1 MRQAYYRNTLKLF
14 LQDDTNRILGILNK
28 RGIEFSTQYND
39 VNIAWSESIPLFQK
53 SINLILDLIP
63 DSEKWTILLEYEI
76 PRLGGR
82 IDAVILANDIIF
94 VLEYKNDRDKYI
106 LADQRQVED
115 YALDLFD
122 FHLQSRG
129 KIIIPILIAP
139 FAKETDNDI
148 FFVDNKFVKNCFKA
162 NQINLNRI
170 IHSAYIKF
178 HNPSLEIIDS
188 EKWEQSEYNP
198 TPTIIQAAKALFS
211 GQKVASIT
219 KTEAEAENIT
229 TVTKYII
236 DIIQN
241 ARKENKKVIC
251 FVTGVPGA
259 GKTLVGLNIVHEKD
273 AYGGHETNTAY
284 FSGNGPL
291 IRVLKEALARD
302 HFNSESIKYQMGK
315 LAERPRKSTSEH
327 SVKSK
332 IQNLHLFIKSGLRSK
347 AKTNEQIVVF
357 DEAQRCWDADHFY
370 NKSKQNENRETNPFN
385 IERKSEPEILFE
397 IMDRH
402 EWAVIVA
409 LVGGGQEIN
418 TGEAGISEWGRILE
432 SKYRHWEVHISP
444 QLLFGDNTTAGAK
457 LFREEPKN
465 VIIIKK
471 SNLHLAVSQRSFR
484 ATYLNTWVNAVI
496 ENKYPL
502 ALTEA
507 NKIKEK
513 YPLIIT
519 RDLLTAKAWLKNKI
533 QGNKRVGLVSSSGA
547 LRLRSFGINVKETI
561 DEAIWFL
568 NDETDV
574 RSSYY
579 LEISATEFAVQG
591 LELDWIGVC
600 WDCDLR
606 RNLYNWDFKNF
617 SGTKWQNV
625 NKPEDQQFLLNKYR
639 VLLTRAREGVIVWV
653 PEGDPN
659 DQTRLPEFYD
669 PIYEYLK
676 SCGLSEI

>member
-1 MRQAYYRNTLKLF
+1 MQAYYRNTLRLF
-14 LQDDTNRILGILNK
+14 LQDDINRILGILNK
-28 RGIEFSTQYND
+28 RGIEFSSQYND
-39 VNIAWSESIPLFQK
+39 VNISWSESISLFQN
-53 SINLILDLIP
+53 SVGTIVNLIP
-63 DSEKWTILLEYEI
+63 DSENWTILLEYEI

-82 IDAVILANDIIF
+82 IDAVILADDIIF
-94 VLEYKNDRDKYI
+94 VLEYKNDRNKYL

-122 FHLQSRG
+122 FHLESRG

-139 FAKETDNDI
+139 LAKEIQNDDSL
-148 FFVDNKFVKNCFKA
+148 VENNFVKNCFRA
-162 NQINLNRI
+162 NQINLSRI
-170 IHSAYIKF
+170 IHLAFIKF
-178 HNPSLEIIDS
+178 HNPLQEKIDV
-188 EKWEQSEYNP
+188 EKWEQSEYHP

-211 GQKVASIT
+211 GQKVESIT

-241 ARKENKKVIC
+241 AQQDRKKVIC

-273 AYGGHETNTAY
+273 AYGGQETNTAY

-302 HFNSESIKYQMGK
+302 HFNSEYIKYRKGE
-315 LAERPRKSTSEH
+315 LSERPRKSTSEH

-347 AKTNEQIVVF
+347 SKTTEQIVVF
-357 DEAQRCWDADHFY
+357 DEAQRCWDANHFY
-370 NKSKQNENRETNPFN
+370 NKSKQNENRETSPFN

-432 SKYRHWEVHISP
+432 SKYRNWEVHISP
-444 QLLFGDNTTAGAK
+444 QLLFGDDSTAGAK
-457 LFREEPKN
+457 LFKKEPENLK
-465 VIIIKK
+465 IIKK
-471 SNLHLAVSQRSFR
+471 PYLHLAVSQRSFR
-484 ATYLNTWVNAVI
+484 ATHLNTWVNAVI
-496 ENKYPL
+496 ENKYQL
-502 ALTEA
+502 AFEEA

-513 YPLIIT
+513 YPLVIT
-519 RDLLTAKAWLKNKI
+519 RDLITAKAWLRKKI
-533 QGNKRVGLVSSSGA
+533 QGNKRVGLISSSGA

-568 NDETDV
+568 NDESDV

-579 LEISATEFAVQG
+579 LEIAATEFAVQG

-606 RNLYNWDFKNF
+606 RNLDNWDFKNF

-625 NKPEDQQFLLNKYR
+625 NKSEDQQFLLNKYR
-639 VLLTRAREGVIVWV
+639 VLLTRAREGLIVWV

-669 PIYEYLK
+669 PIFQYLK